1 MSRVFH
7 LSERRAPDDLG
18 FSHFALD
25 RAAAKREDA
34 DFLRGAAGARDARF
48 YAISGENV
56 VTKAGDPLDALFAPG
71 ELPLKALQRETVF
84 LGLAGDGSARF
95 ATLYDDAAAEGLAAT
110 SGLALPGVRQAAVEG
125 LLTPDHLGAIAAGK
139 AMLHWHRTHRF
150 CAACGAPSVLTN
162 GGWRRDC
169 PTCKAMHFPRT
180 DPVVIMLAVRG
191 DHCLMGRQPRFIP
204 GMYSCLAGFCEPG
217 ETIEDA
223 VRREIHEEA
232 GITTG
237 RIRYLASQPWP
248 FPASLMIGCLAEAT
262 SETIVRDETELEDA
276 RWFSRE
282 EVLHILERRHPDNIV
297 APGRFAIARVLVK
310 AWARGG
316 LGFND

>member
-1 MSRVFH
+1 MSGRFH

-18 FSHFALD
+18 FSHFDLD
-25 RAAAKREDA
+25 RAAARREDA
-34 DFLRGAAGARDARF
+34 AFLAGAAQAGDARF
-48 YAISGENV
+48 YAISGENAV
-56 VTKAGDPLDALFAPG
+56 VKAGSPPDPLFRAG
-71 ELPLKALQRETVF
+71 ELPLPGLQRETVF
-84 LGLAGDGSARF
+84 LGLEKGAPRF
-95 ATLYDDAAAEGLAAT
+95 ATLFDEAAAEALAAT
-110 SGLALPGVRQAAVEG
+110 PGLALPGVRQAAVEG
-125 LLTPDHLGAIAAGK
+125 LLPPGALGALAAGK

-150 CAACGAPSVLTN
+150 CASCGHASTLTN

-169 PTCKAMHFPRT
+169 PSCKALHFPRT

-191 DHCLMGRQPRFIP
+191 DYCLMGRQPRFVP

-232 GITTG
+232 GIETG

-276 RWFSRE
+276 RWFSRA
-282 EVLHILERRHPDNIV
+282 EVLQILDRTHPDAIV

-316 LGFND
+316 LSFE